1 MKVVTYTNKGRR
13 KQNQDYLGWHPI
25 GEDSSIFVVADGMG
39 GYSYGDIAAQVV
51 TDSII
56 EFVEVNKGK
65 YSPRVLLSEAFK
77 YANDSLCLKRLAL
90 GARNMGSVV
99 VVLFIL
105 GGTAHLGWV
114 GDSRIY
120 LSRKNHIIFQ
130 SEDHSVIN
138 EMAKIQ
144 TLRAADYEKYA
155 SIVTQALMG
164 DEKTLVPGYESF
176 LIEEGDTFLLCT
188 DGIHKEMNIDD
199 ILCEDDEEKLKAELD
214 GRRRFISDNFTFIK
228 VTIYN
233 GTQPVNH

>member
-13 KQNQDYLGWHPI
+13 KQNQDYLGWQPI

-56 EFVEVNKGK
+56 EFVEENREK
-65 YSPRVLLSEAFK
+65 YSPRVLLSEALK

-99 VVLFIL
+99 VVLYL
-105 GGTAHLGWV
+105 LAGTAHLSWV

-130 SEDHSVIN
+130 TEDHSVIN

-164 DEKTLVPGYESF
+164 DERTIEPGYDSF
-176 LIEEGDTFLLCT
+176 LLEEGDTYLLCS

-199 ILCEDDEEKLKAELD
+199 ILYQNDEGKLKVELD
-214 GRRRFISDNFTFIK
+214 GRRRNVSDNYTFIK
-228 VTIYN
+228 VTI
-233 GTQPVNH
+233 

>member
-13 KQNQDYLGWHPI
+13 KQNQDYLGWQPI

-56 EFVEVNKGK
+56 EFVEKNREK
-65 YSPRVLLSEAFK
+65 YSPRVLLSEALK
-77 YANDSLCLKRLAL
+77 YANDSLYLKRLAL

-99 VVLFIL
+99 VVLFL
-105 GGTAHLGWV
+105 LAGTAHLSWV
-114 GDSRIY
+114 GYSRIY

-130 SEDHSVIN
+130 TEDHSVIN

-144 TLRAADYEKYA
+144 TLRAADYEKYS

-164 DEKTLVPGYESF
+164 DERTIEPGYDSF
-176 LIEEGDTFLLCT
+176 LLEEGDTYLLCS

-199 ILCEDDEEKLKAELD
+199 ILYQNDEGKLKVELD
-214 GRRRFISDNFTFIK
+214 GRRRNISDNYTFIK
-228 VTIYN
+228 VTI
-233 GTQPVNH
+233 